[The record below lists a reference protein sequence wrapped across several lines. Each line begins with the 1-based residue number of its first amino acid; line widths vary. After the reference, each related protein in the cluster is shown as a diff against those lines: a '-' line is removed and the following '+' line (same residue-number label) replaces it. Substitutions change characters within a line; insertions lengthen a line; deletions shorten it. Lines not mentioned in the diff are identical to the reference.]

1 MEILD
6 QRLVT
11 FTPFAEVDRDNLEAA
26 GREAMARKVPATPE
40 EQLAFLERY
49 FPSTPHV
56 KRLEAIEA
64 IDRELALLLV

>member
-1 MEILD
+1 METLD
-6 QRLVT
+6 SRSVK
-11 FTPFAEVDRDNLEAA
+11 FTPAAEINWENLEAA
-26 GREAMARKVPATPE
+26 AREVMARKVPATPE

>member
-26 GREAMARKVPATPE
+26 GREVMTRKVPTTAE
-40 EQLAFLERY
+40 EQLAFLEHY
-49 FPSTPHV
+49 FPESPHV
-56 KRLEAIEA
+56 KRLEAI
-64 IDRELALLLV
+64 DPELALLLV